1 MEKLPQGLRLPRQR
15 GEDKHM
21 GEQLETG
28 QSQGQMSL
36 TCHLWSTVA
45 LHALLVLAGIPSVS
59 YKGLFQWQV
68 YSIATCFFNV
78 FHHKRFLLWSVMGK
92 CYKTE
97 SRYLF

>member
-28 QSQGQMSL
+28 QSRGQMSL

-45 LHALLVLAGIPSVS
+45 LHALLVLTGIPSVS

-68 YSIATCFFNV
+68 YSIATCFFQCFPPQKV
-78 FHHKRFLLWSVMGK
+78 LAVVCDGQVL
-92 CYKTE
+92 
-97 SRYLF
+97 